1 MSAVFDASV
10 VVKWFIDD
18 PLTDAAI
25 GARRAYGAVVAPD
38 LMLVEAANTFRRY
51 VVRGDLQPSAA
62 RDNLAVLASLV
73 DATDHGDLLAEAFA
87 MACDLNHSMTDC
99 LYAVL
104 ARRRA
109 LPLITADGKLARKL
123 LQIEGLDVQ
132 LLDLPESAS

>member
-18 PLTDAAI
+18 PLTDAAMS
-25 GARRAYGAVVAPD
+25 ARRTYGAAVAPD
-38 LMLVEAANTFRRY
+38 LILIEAANAFRRY
-51 VVRGDLQPSAA
+51 VVRGDLQSSAA
-62 RDNLAVLASLV
+62 RDNLAVIASLV
-73 DATDHGDLLAEAFA
+73 DVADHGDLLAEAFA
-87 MACDLNHSMTDC
+87 LACDLNHSMTDC

-123 LQIEGLDVQ
+123 HQIEGVDVR
-132 LLDLPESAS
+132 LLNFPESVA